1 MVIVYY
7 NCLIILVNVK
17 NILVENKVDC
27 KLLKINKW
35 VFDVV
40 MFLNINMVLGYGYCK
55 MLYCLIVVLY
65 IVLLC
70 YYNFI

>member
-17 NILVENKVDC
+17 NVLVENKVDC

-40 MFLNINMVLGYGYCK
+40 VFLNINMVLG
-55 MLYCLIVVLY
+55 
-65 IVLLC
+65 
-70 YYNFI
+70 